1 MHDRAIHLVEDLV
14 EDTLARQQRAD
25 RHVAAGQRL
34 RQQHHVGLDVP
45 VLDREEFSGAADAG
59 LDFVG
64 DEYRAVFLAQRGGAR
79 QEFVRGQIDALAL
92 DRLDDE
98 GRDLARRQRLLERG
112 EIVEGNL
119 RASRQQRL
127 EAGAE
132 IRIVHQRQRA
142 IGQAVKRM
150 GTGDDAGTAGRA
162 ARELDRGLDGFGA
175 GIGKEHLVQIW
186 DMFQQAFRQHT
197 GERGDVKLHQI
208 GKIAVE
214 DAFQRLT
221 QRRMIAA
228 NRKNAKSAQ

>member
-1 MHDRAIHLVEDLV
+1 MKIVPYFLHS
-14 EDTLARQQRAD
+14 
-25 RHVAAGQRL
+25 AAAPGRNSS
-34 RQQHHVGLDVP
+34 D
-45 VLDREEFSGAADAG
+45 
-59 LDFVG
+59 
-64 DEYRAVFLAQRGGAR
+64 
-79 QEFVRGQIDALAL
+79 GQIDALAL

-112 EIVEGNL
+112 EIVERDL

-132 IRIVHQRQRA
+132 VRIVHQRQRA
-142 IGQAVKRM
+142 IGQAVEGM

-162 ARELDRGLDGFGA
+162 ARELDRGLDGLGA

-186 DMFQQAFRQHT
+186 HMFQQAFRQHA

-214 DAFQRLT
+214 DAFQRLA

>member
-1 MHDRAIHLVEDLV
+1 MNSVPYFL
-14 EDTLARQQRAD
+14 QS
-25 RHVAAGQRL
+25 AAAPGRNSSDGQ
-34 RQQHHVGLDVP
+34 V
-45 VLDREEFSGAADAG
+45 
-59 LDFVG
+59 
-64 DEYRAVFLAQRGGAR
+64 
-79 QEFVRGQIDALAL
+79 DALAL

-98 GRDLARRQRLLERG
+98 GRDLARGQRLLERG

-132 IRIVHQRQRA
+132 VRIVHQRQRA
-142 IGQAVKRM
+142 VGQAVK
-150 GTGDDAGTAGRA
+150 GVGAGDDARAAGRA
-162 ARELDRGLDGFGA
+162 ARELDRGLDGLGA

-186 DMFQQAFRQHT
+186 HMFQQAFRQHA
-197 GERGDVKLHQI
+197 GERGHIKLNQI

-214 DAFQRLT
+214 HAFQRLT